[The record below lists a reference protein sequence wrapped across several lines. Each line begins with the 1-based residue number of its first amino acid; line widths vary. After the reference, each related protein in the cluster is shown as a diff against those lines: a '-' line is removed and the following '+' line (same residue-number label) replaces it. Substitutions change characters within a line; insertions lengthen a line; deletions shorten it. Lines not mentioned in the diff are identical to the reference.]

1 MAITLSDHTKKRLR
15 ASIQRYFDEELDQK
29 IGDLKANLV
38 LDYCLKEIGP
48 CVYNQA
54 ISDAQTYFTAR
65 VADLEAACYEREF
78 GYWKR

>member
-1 MAITLSDHTKKRLR
+1 MAITLPPETTKRLC
-15 ASIQRYFDEELDQK
+15 ASIQRYFREELDQE
-29 IGDLKANLV
+29 IGDLKAGLV

-54 ISDAQTYFTAR
+54 ISEAQTYFTAR
-65 VADLEAACYEREF
+65 VADLEGACYEREF